1 MDFVGKTKGFL
12 LDPAK
17 TFEASKEDSLKDAIK
32 YYLIT
37 VVIFSTLVAFP
48 FSKADYYKNIDLIL
62 IFVRSWILAFIV
74 AFILGIFVHFFA
86 YLTGGRKGNAQTIK
100 AVMYATTPAMLF
112 GWIPSLYIIAVW
124 IWSLILAILG
134 IHKLHG
140 ITMFRSSLPV
150 LALII
155 TIVALF
161 LDFVSNLPNTF

>member
-1 MDFVGKTKGFL
+1 MDFFGKIKGFL

-17 TFEASKEDSLKDAIK
+17 TFEALKDDNLRSALI
-32 YYLIT
+32 YYLII
-37 VVIFSTLVAFP
+37 VVLFSTLVAFP
-48 FSKADYYKNIDLIL
+48 FSKRDYKNEDIMIVFTWSLVLSFIIVFIFAL
-62 IFVRSWILAFIV
+62 FIHIFVYLA
-74 AFILGIFVHFFA
+74 
-86 YLTGGRKGNAQTIK
+86 GGRGGNAQTIK
-100 AVMYATTPAMLF
+100 AVLYATTPAMLF